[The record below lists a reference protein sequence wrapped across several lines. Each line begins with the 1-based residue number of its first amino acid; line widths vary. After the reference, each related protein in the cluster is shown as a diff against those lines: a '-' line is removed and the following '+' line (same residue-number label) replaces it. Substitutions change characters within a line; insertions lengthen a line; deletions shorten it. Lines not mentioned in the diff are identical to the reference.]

1 MILLP
6 PGNPCSNPGRRSTFE
21 TNALVWG
28 KAKSQK
34 RYDFLCLYLS
44 TVLAHLGLVLTPHL
58 TVFLKAIVGCDE
70 GLGVV
75 AVIVV
80 EGREDGVGAQVLVGV
95 GQL

>member
-6 PGNPCSNPGRRSTFE
+6 QGNRCSNPGRQSTFA

-28 KAKSQK
+28 KAKSKQ

-44 TVLAHLGLVLTPHL
+44 AVLSHLGLVLTPHL
-58 TVFLKAIVGCDE
+58 TVLLKAIVGRDE

-80 EGREDGVGAQVLVGV
+80 KGREDGVGTQVLVGV